1 MPENVGHMSF
11 YVAVKFVHI
20 LVAIVAVGSSA
31 GSSFWLRLAM
41 DSPAN
46 LPFALRT
53 ARFMDHFVTRPGLA
67 VLLLTGLWMA
77 ATRGALSIFW
87 VRAAIVLV
95 VLVLVLL
102 FTVVGPVHN
111 RLIQAIQSAGRT
123 SRQAKRLE
131 LIFELVG
138 GGAGLLILLVV
149 WLMVAKPA

>member
-1 MPENVGHMSF
+1 VSL
-11 YVAVKFVHI
+11 YTVIKFLHI
-20 LVAIVAVGSSA
+20 LVAIIAVGSSA

-53 ARFMDHFVTRPGLA
+53 ARFMDNFVTRPGLA

-77 ATRGALSIFW
+77 ATHWTLSILW

-95 VLVLVLL
+95 VAVLVLL
-102 FTVVGPVHN
+102 FTVVGPVHR
-111 RLIQAIQSAGRT
+111 RLIRAVESAGRT
-123 SRQAKRLE
+123 SPQAKRLE
-131 LIFELVG
+131 LMFELAG

>member
-1 MPENVGHMSF
+1 MSL
-11 YVAVKFVHI
+11 YTIVKFVHI
-20 LVAIVAVGSSA
+20 LVAIIAVGSSA

-53 ARFMDHFVTRPGLA
+53 ARFMDNFVTRPGLA

-77 ATRGALSIFW
+77 ATHWTLSILW

-95 VLVLVLL
+95 VAVLVLL
-102 FTVVGPVHN
+102 FTVVGPVHS
-111 RLIQAIQSAGRT
+111 RLIRAVENAGRT
-123 SRQAKRLE
+123 SPQAKRLE
-131 LIFELVG
+131 LMFVLAG